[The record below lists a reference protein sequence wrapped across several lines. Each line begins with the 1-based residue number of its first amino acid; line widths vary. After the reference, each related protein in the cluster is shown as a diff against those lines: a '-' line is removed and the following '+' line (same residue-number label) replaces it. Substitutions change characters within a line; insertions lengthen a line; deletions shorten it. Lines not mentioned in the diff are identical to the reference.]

1 MSNRN
6 IQNALVKN
14 LSTSKKGK
22 QMKKIKDTCGYMRQ
36 YVFAASVLLTLFLAV
51 VPGTCFA
58 GIEPDADKILRA
70 MSSYLGELKTLS
82 MKADIDFEIITNE
95 GQKLQIS
102 SYATMVMERPD
113 KFHITRKGM
122 IADAEFFYDGEV
134 LTLLGK
140 NLNVYSQTAVS
151 GTIEDAIVAY
161 EFETGIP
168 APGADLMFTDSYSVI
183 SEGSESG
190 FYLGTTYVGGVECHH
205 LAIRKAD
212 IDLQVWIKAGDEP
225 LPMKYI
231 ITTKWLTAA
240 PQYEI
245 RLRDWDTSPKI
256 SDQLF
261 KFSVPEGAEKL
272 ETMVSDELDGIISTW
287 GGEK

>member
-1 MSNRN
+1 
-6 IQNALVKN
+6 
-14 LSTSKKGK
+14 
-22 QMKKIKDTCGYMRQ
+22 
-36 YVFAASVLLTLFLAV
+36 
-51 VPGTCFA
+51 
-58 GIEPDADKILRA
+58 
-70 MSSYLGELKTLS
+70 
-82 MKADIDFEIITNE
+82 
-95 GQKLQIS
+95 
-102 SYATMVMERPD
+102 
-113 KFHITRKGM
+113 
-122 IADAEFFYDGEV
+122 FFYDGEV

-140 NLNVYSQTAVS
+140 NLNVYSQSAVS

-161 EFETGIP
+161 EIETGIP

-183 SEGSESG
+183 SEGSKSG

-205 LAIRKAD
+205 LAIRKAEV
-212 IDLQVWIKAGDEP
+212 DLQIWIKAGDEP

-245 RLRDWDTSPKI
+245 RLREWDTSPNI

-261 KFSVPEGAEKL
+261 EFSVPEGAKKV
-272 ETMVSDELDGIISTW
+272 ETMLSDELDGITSTW

>member
-1 MSNRN
+1 
-6 IQNALVKN
+6 
-14 LSTSKKGK
+14 
-22 QMKKIKDTCGYMRQ
+22 MKKIKDTCGYMRQ
-36 YVFAASVLLTLFLAV
+36 YVFAASVSLSLCLAAV
-51 VPGTCFA
+51 SGTCFA

-70 MSSYLGELKTLS
+70 MSSYLGGLKTLS
-82 MKADIDFEIITNE
+82 MKADIDFEILTSE

-102 SYATMVMERPD
+102 SYATMVMERPN
-113 KFHITRKGM
+113 KFNITRKGM

-168 APGADLMFTDSYSVI
+168 APGADLMFTDSYNVI

-190 FYLGTTYVGGVECHH
+190 FYLGTTFVGGVECHH

-212 IDLQVWIKAGDEP
+212 VDLQIWIKAGDEP

-245 RLRDWDTSPKI
+245 RMRDWDTSPKI

-272 ETMVSDELDGIISTW
+272 EIMVSDELDGIISTW